1 MKIVVITA
9 PEFLQ
14 GEAGAVAAL
23 LDAGVWR
30 IHVRK
35 PGAGASEMSAL
46 LDEIPERCRSSISLH
61 DCHELAVRYGLGG
74 VHLNG
79 RNPRPPHGFSGLVS
93 RSCHSFSELSEYASI
108 CDYMFLSPVFDSIS
122 KQGPMPVRGQSMT
135 GFLPWAVYHPR
146 ISVRFLRPVS
156 EVPLSSAIF
165 GNRSDG
171 TAMCRLLS
179 GVSIICELNGYK
191 RLVIALCRMNA
202 YLCRRKL

>member
-61 DCHELAVRYGLGG
+61 DCHELAARYGLGG

-122 KQGPMPVRGQSMT
+122 KQGYRSHFSIEDIRANACAG
-135 GFLPWAVYHPR
+135 AVNDR
-146 ISVRFLRPVS
+146 VFAL
-156 EVPLSSAIF
+156 
-165 GNRSDG
+165 G
-171 TAMCRLLS
+171 
-179 GVSIICELNGYK
+179 GVSPENIRQVSDAGFGGAAVLGYLWEPF
-191 RLVIALCRMNA
+191 RRDCDVPALVGRFRSLSE
-202 YLCRRKL
+202 